1 MKSITFILT
10 FIVSIASMMIG
21 YHIAINQHKT
31 ITLQKSSDSEWE
43 VSPVSMPDTTI
54 TDTVRIGDIEVHPT
68 IQYLNVKL

>member
-1 MKSITFILT
+1 MKSITLAFIAL
-10 FIVSIASMMIG
+10 VSCLYLGCDTS
-21 YHIAINQHKT
+21 KT

-43 VSPVSMPDTTI
+43 VSAVSMPDTTI